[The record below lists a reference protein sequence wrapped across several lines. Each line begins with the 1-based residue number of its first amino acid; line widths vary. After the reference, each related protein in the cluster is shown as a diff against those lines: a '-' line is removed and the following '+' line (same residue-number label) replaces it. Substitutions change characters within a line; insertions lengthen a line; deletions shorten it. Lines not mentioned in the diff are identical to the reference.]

1 MKKLISAL
9 LVGVMALSIF
19 AIGASAM
26 TLEERIEALHT
37 DVREMLTLSD
47 EETLPRGFLII
58 DGNIHDRYG
67 YLMFE
72 LDEDGRKADGTLVS
86 PTLHIRYGSD
96 YLGFDDD
103 MRWYGD
109 ITMGDITASTASEVS
124 VTINGVVQVFE
135 VAPQL
140 INGRTMVPLRA
151 IAEALGMVVDF
162 EGETNTAILTIE
174 GIQVVHT
181 IGSHEISVNGEA
193 STFDMTSM
201 IIENRTLMP
210 VRMLAEAIGAD
221 VGWDADTGT
230 VVITK

>member
-1 MKKLISAL
+1 MKKLISVL

-19 AIGASAM
+19 TIGAAAM
-26 TLEERIEALHT
+26 TLEERIEALNA
-37 DVREMLTLSD
+37 DVREMLTLSH

-72 LDEDGRKADGTLVS
+72 LDEDGRKSDGTLVS

-109 ITMGDITASTASEVS
+109 ITMGDITASTASEVT
-124 VTINGVVQVFE
+124 VTINGVVQVFD

-151 IAEALGMVVDF
+151 LAEALGMVVDF
-162 EGETNTAILTIE
+162 EEETNAAILTTENMSVIH
-174 GIQVVHT
+174 V
-181 IGSHEISVNGEA
+181 IGSYDISVNGKI
-193 STFDMTSM
+193 SDFDMPSM
-201 IIENRTLMP
+201 IVESRTLMP